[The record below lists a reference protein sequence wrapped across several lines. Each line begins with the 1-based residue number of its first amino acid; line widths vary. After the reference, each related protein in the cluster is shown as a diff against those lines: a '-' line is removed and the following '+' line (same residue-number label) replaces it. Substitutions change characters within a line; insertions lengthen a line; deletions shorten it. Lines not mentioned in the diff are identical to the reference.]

1 MLYVLMTMGASNRKG
16 AIMESTATQGPEQ
29 RETRDPVARAFAVLL
44 WMVDAAGASW
54 GLREIA
60 TGVAMHAS
68 TLHRVLAH
76 LQADG
81 FVQQESET
89 GRYRLGLGFLR
100 LAWKAADRNPVREVA
115 LPWLRELVNSTG
127 ETALFALYDP
137 SRQEMMLA
145 ATMDSPHPI
154 RQIRQIA
161 EWLPVTAGAT
171 GLAILAFLPEA
182 EQRAIL
188 ERPLPALTQQTTTD
202 RAALEQALTRVRRQG
217 YALTRGE
224 RTPGA
229 VGIGSPIFG
238 PAGQIIGSV
247 GITLPEQ
254 RFRSEDERQQAKHV
268 INAARKITEQLSGS
282 A

>member
-1 MLYVLMTMGASNRKG
+1 
-16 AIMESTATQGPEQ
+16 MEPSAVKEPAR

-44 WMVDAAGASW
+44 WMVDAPGMSW

-60 TGVAMHAS
+60 TGVAMHPS
-68 TLHRVLAH
+68 TLYRVLSH
-76 LQADG
+76 LQAG
-81 FVQQESET
+81 GLIQQDSET
-89 GRYRLGLGFLR
+89 GRYSLGLGFLR
-100 LAWKAADRNPVREVA
+100 LAWKAADHHSVREVA
-115 LPWLRELVNSTG
+115 LPGLKGLVDATG
-127 ETALFALYDP
+127 ETALLALYDP

-145 ATMDSPHPI
+145 ATVDSPHPI

-182 EQRAIL
+182 EQRTIL
-188 ERPLPALTQQTTTD
+188 ARPLPALTPQTTTN
-202 RAALEQALTRVRRQG
+202 RAMLEQALARVRAQE

-229 VGIGSPIFG
+229 VGIGAPIFG
-238 PAGQIIGSV
+238 PAGRVIGSV

-254 RFRSEDERQQAKHV
+254 RFQPASASQQAECV
-268 INAARKITEQLSGS
+268 IGAARTIAEQLGGS
-282 A
+282 AHRTTR

>member
-1 MLYVLMTMGASNRKG
+1 
-16 AIMESTATQGPEQ
+16 MEPPSTVKESAQ

-44 WMVDAAGASW
+44 WMVDAAGTSW

-60 TGVAMHAS
+60 AGVAMHPS
-68 TLHRVLAH
+68 TLHRVLSH
-76 LQADG
+76 LQAG
-81 FVQQESET
+81 GLIQQGPET
-89 GRYRLGLGFLR
+89 GRYSLGLGFLR
-100 LAWKAADRNPVREVA
+100 LAWKAADHNSVREVA
-115 LPWLRELVNSTG
+115 LPWLKELVEATG

-145 ATMDSPHPI
+145 ATVDSPHPI

-188 ERPLPALTQQTTTD
+188 ARPLPLITPQTITD
-202 RAALEQALTRVRRQG
+202 RAALERALARVQAQG

-229 VGIGSPIFG
+229 VGFGAPIFG
-238 PAGQIIGSV
+238 HAGRVIGSV
-247 GITLPEQ
+247 GITQPEQ
-254 RFRSEDERQQAKHV
+254 RFRPADERQQAECV
-268 INAARKITEQLSGS
+268 VSSARKITEQFSGS
-282 A
+282 MP